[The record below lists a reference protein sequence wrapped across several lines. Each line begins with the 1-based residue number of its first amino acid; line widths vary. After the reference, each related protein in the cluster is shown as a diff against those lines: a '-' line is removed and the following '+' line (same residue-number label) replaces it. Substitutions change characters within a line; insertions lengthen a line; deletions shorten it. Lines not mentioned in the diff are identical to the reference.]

1 MQYCYFWNLVSLKK
15 LIIIL
20 FSAIQIQAEDIT
32 FNCQN
37 LNNFE
42 DVNKLIIKYKDKH
55 LLFKKNIYLFNSYKE
70 KKIFAQRRNI
80 LLNSF
85 LEFDEETYLL
95 KEVNSW
101 LYRITKDDYICRKSD
116 SNNGYK

>member
-1 MQYCYFWNLVSLKK
+1 MQCCYFWNLVSLKK

-20 FSAIQIQAEDIT
+20 FSVLQIQADEIT
-32 FNCQN
+32 FECQN
-37 LNNFE
+37 LNNIE
-42 DVNKLIIKYKDKH
+42 DVNKLIIKHKDKH

-70 KKIFAQRRNI
+70 KKIFTQRRTI

-95 KEVNSW
+95 TEVNSW
-101 LYRITKDDYICRKSD
+101 LYKVTKDDYICRKSD

>member
-1 MQYCYFWNLVSLKK
+1 LQCCYFWNLVSLKK

-20 FSAIQIQAEDIT
+20 FSAIQIQTEDIM
-32 FNCQN
+32 FDCQN

-42 DVNKLIIKYKDKH
+42 DVNKLTIKYKDKH
-55 LLFKKNIYLFNSYKE
+55 LLFKKNIYLFNSFSE
-70 KKIFAQRRNI
+70 NEIFAQRRTI

-95 KEVNSW
+95 TEVNSW
-101 LYRITKDDYICRKSD
+101 LYRVTKDDYICKKRD
-116 SNNGYK
+116 SSKGYK